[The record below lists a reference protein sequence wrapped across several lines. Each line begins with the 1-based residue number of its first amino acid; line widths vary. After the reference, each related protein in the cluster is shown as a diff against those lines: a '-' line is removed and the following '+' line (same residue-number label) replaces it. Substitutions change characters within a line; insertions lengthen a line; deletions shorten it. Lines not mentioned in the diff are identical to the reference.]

1 MEELLYSPS
10 NVCAKEFKF
19 EIKDD
24 IIQSCTISGGCPG
37 NLLGISKIIVG
48 MSPKEVVESFSGVA
62 CGNRSTS
69 CPNEIAK
76 ALSAYLEN

>member
-19 EIKDD
+19 EIKDNV
-24 IIQSCTISGGCPG
+24 IKSCSISGGCPG

-48 MSPKEVVESFSGVA
+48 MSPQEVVNTFTGVT
-62 CGNRSTS
+62 CGNKATS

-76 ALSAYLEN
+76 ALNKYLNN